1 MTIPSGMNEDMREV
15 AELSLERKTQPLERL
30 AAADE
35 RHAPLA
41 SVPFHLV
48 LVEPQIP
55 PNTGNVARLCAATGC
70 ALHLIEPL
78 GFSIAD
84 RELKR
89 AGLDYW
95 DAVVL
100 RVHPSL
106 DEFLATFARPMWLLS
121 TRASTPYSAA
131 PFARGDALVFG
142 KETAGLPQSL
152 LDAHPERA
160 LRIPMREGAVRSI
173 NLSTSVGVVAYAA
186 LARIGFP
193 GLR

>member
-1 MTIPSGMNEDMREV
+1 LPERERPAV
-15 AELSLERKTQPLERL
+15 AQPADRV
-30 AAADE
+30 AAAHRED
-35 RHAPLA
+35 APLH
-41 SVPFHLV
+41 VV

-95 DAVVL
+95 NAVDV

-106 DEFLATFARPMWLLS
+106 DAFLAAWTGPLWLLS
-121 TRASTPYSAA
+121 TRATRSYADA
-131 PFARGDALVFG
+131 GFARGDALVFG
-142 KETAGLPQSL
+142 PETAGLPQAL
-152 LDAHPERA
+152 LDANATRT
-160 LRIPMREGAVRSI
+160 LRVPMRDGAVRSL
-173 NLSTSVGVVAYAA
+173 NLSTTVGIVTYAA
-186 LARIGFP
+186 LERLKFP